1 IVYYLDDIF
10 IFSKIIDEYRK
21 YIKAVLD
28 ALYVYKPLV
37 NKKKSEFH
45 VRKTVFLGYK
55 ISLGQIRI
63 EPLKVK
69 AIKN

>member
-1 IVYYLDDIF
+1 YLDNIL
-10 IFSKIIDEYRK
+10 IFSKIIDKHRK

-28 ALYVYKPLV
+28 TLYTYKLSV
-37 NKKKSEFH
+37 NKEKSKFYI
-45 VRKTVFLGYK
+45 RKTVFLRYK